1 MWPLGLLFS
10 FNCSK
15 WSNPNW
21 KSCMFYFFI
30 ERNFSHKP
38 QLVVLIAITL
48 TPNFWFHESF
58 PIYFLL
64 TAVNA
69 DGHNLYLVDDQNQVS
84 LFLTLYSVTYT
95 RLLECMT
102 PEFKAQQIWEQ
113 FVFLISEQSEI
124 RNQNKKRTHLTL
136 SKMTGFND
144 QVLFRF
150 V

>member
-1 MWPLGLLFS
+1 M
-10 FNCSK
+10 
-15 WSNPNW
+15 
-21 KSCMFYFFI
+21 
-30 ERNFSHKP
+30 
-38 QLVVLIAITL
+38 
-48 TPNFWFHESF
+48 
-58 PIYFLL
+58 
-64 TAVNA
+64 NA

-84 LFLTLYSVTYT
+84 LFYTLYFVTYT

-144 QVLFRF
+144 QVLFHFCKLQSWFIIVIREKIEILIF
-150 V
+150 QYILFQDLKILLNKNHL